1 MASFSFDIDGTER
14 ELACKNFKLLTCFC
28 FHVTVPNSSSTYQ
41 TPQELIAARLWIT
54 RGNALNFSVRLAL
67 DGIAGSNLQLESF
80 ANSLSNIL
88 CAARV
93 RHPSTTGLRANI
105 KYLVLSSFG
114 PSFRSRHLESIPRR
128 RAHRGSLQHTKGVFA
143 STTNIQDVRP
153 PPGIPIAFLDS
164 IRLTFTLQPLFLLKR
179 SLRDPS
185 RKDSGSER
193 KSNHIRYPLR
203 SKRAL
208 RCEEDTSSP
217 SDRPNPT
224 DKFSGAPTLLFNS
237 PSWNVPVSDIEILGP
252 KQGAA
257 DSLLFSDLGTQS
269 MCSNLSPPLLAQT
282 LPPTPRCLQL
292 DLFELLNIIGVSLHQ
307 VISGSPTH
315 TRSHKRLATNDD
327 IKLLKVCRNLSLAD
341 ISPAQFRPGYMK
353 VLLPFH
359 PALSYRLT
367 AIAIRAPL
375 ISRIAS
381 SISTTCSRSRICTQ
395 CLSPP
400 QPQPEPQVS
409 SNATTTASILRN
421 QLWALLQ
428 NHEWPTTPLET
439 FKCTEMTVSERCE
452 RAKAMMFDS
461 DDVALI
467 TNPPKRRRKED
478 DEDMLDTPG
487 VDGCEMLDDEEDKSL
502 FRWFETSNSSQ
513 GSDLEMIFDNEDDYV
528 EGYSLLGEEASEE
541 ASLVVPRKI
550 GNDFSPCLQKSYAS
564 RYPWLAGRQREAEDD
579 KSEDLGYNTNEL
591 FQEADVQLLF

>member
-1 MASFSFDIDGTER
+1 MASFSFDIDGTEQ

-54 RGNALNFSVRLAL
+54 RGNALDFSVRLAL

-80 ANSLSNIL
+80 ANSLSDIL
-88 CAARV
+88 CAARAS
-93 RHPSTTGLRANI
+93 RIHSTPEGAPSCGLFDLNLA
-105 KYLVLSSFG
+105 LSHF
-114 PSFRSRHLESIPRR
+114 ESSS
-128 RAHRGSLQHTKGVFA
+128 GSLQHTKGVFA
-143 STTNIQDVRP
+143 STTNIQDTRP

-179 SLRDPS
+179 SLRVSS
-185 RKDSGSER
+185 RKDNGSER
-193 KSNHIRYPLR
+193 KSNHTRYRLR

-224 DKFSGAPTLLFNS
+224 DKFSGAPTLLVN
-237 PSWNVPVSDIEILGP
+237 DIEILEP
-252 KQGAA
+252 HQGAA

-269 MCSNLSPPLLAQT
+269 MCSNLSPPLLAQN

-292 DLFELLNIIGVSLHQ
+292 DLLDVLNIIDVSLHQ

-315 TRSHKRLATNDD
+315 TRSYKRLATNDD
-327 IKLLKVCRNLSLAD
+327 IKLLRVCRNLSLAD

-353 VLLPFH
+353 
-359 PALSYRLT
+359 

-381 SISTTCSRSRICTQ
+381 SISTTSSRSRSCTQ
-395 CLSPP
+395 CLWPP

-409 SNATTTASILRN
+409 SNATTTASILRT

-428 NHEWPTTPLET
+428 NHKWPTTPLET
-439 FKCTEMTVSERCE
+439 FKCTQITVSERCE
-452 RAKAMMFDS
+452 MAKAMMFDS
-461 DDVALI
+461 DDVAPI

-502 FRWFETSNSSQ
+502 FRSFETSNSSQ
-513 GSDLEMIFDNEDDYV
+513 GSDMEMIFDNEDDYV
-528 EGYSLLGEEASEE
+528 EEYSLLGEEASEE
-541 ASLVVPRKI
+541 PWLVVPRTTR
-550 GNDFSPCLQKSYAS
+550 NDFLPCLQKSYAS

-579 KSEDLGYNTNEL
+579 KFADLGYNTNEL

>member
-1 MASFSFDIDGTER
+1 MASFSFDIDGTEQ

-80 ANSLSNIL
+80 ANSLSDIL
-88 CAARV
+88 CAAGLWSQLSLKASRI
-93 RHPSTTGLRANI
+93 HSTPEGAPSSGLF
-105 KYLVLSSFG
+105 VLNLALSHF
-114 PSFRSRHLESIPRR
+114 ESLS
-128 RAHRGSLQHTKGVFA
+128 GSLQHTKGVFA
-143 STTNIQDVRP
+143 STTNIQDIRP

-185 RKDSGSER
+185 RKDNGSER
-193 KSNHIRYPLR
+193 KSNHTRYRLR
-203 SKRAL
+203 SERAL

-224 DKFSGAPTLLFNS
+224 DNFSGAPTLLFNS
-237 PSWNVPVSDIEILGP
+237 PSWNVPVSAIEILEP
-252 KQGAA
+252 NQGAA

-269 MCSNLSPPLLAQT
+269 MCSNLSPPLLSQN

-292 DLFELLNIIGVSLHQ
+292 DLFDVSNIIDVSLHQ

-353 VLLPFH
+353 
-359 PALSYRLT
+359 

-381 SISTTCSRSRICTQ
+381 SISTTSSRSRSCTQ

-409 SNATTTASILRN
+409 SNATTTASILRT

-439 FKCTEMTVSERCE
+439 FKCTEMTVFERCE

-461 DDVALI
+461 DDVAPI

-478 DEDMLDTPG
+478 DDDMLDTPG

-502 FRWFETSNSSQ
+502 FRSFETSNSSQ
-513 GSDLEMIFDNEDDYV
+513 GSDMEMIFDNEDDYV
-528 EGYSLLGEEASEE
+528 EEFSLLGEEASEE
-541 ASLVVPRKI
+541 PSLVVSRKT
-550 GNDFSPCLQKSYAS
+550 GNHFSPCLQKSYAS
-564 RYPWLAGRQREAEDD
+564 RYPWLAGRQRETEDD
-579 KSEDLGYNTNEL
+579 KFADLGYNTNEL

>member
-1 MASFSFDIDGTER
+1 MASFSFDIDGTEQ

-80 ANSLSNIL
+80 ANSLSDIL
-88 CAARV
+88 CAAGV
-93 RHPSTTGLRANI
+93 RHPSTTGLRAII
-105 KYLVLSSFG
+105 KYLVF
-114 PSFRSRHLESIPRR
+114 
-128 RAHRGSLQHTKGVFA
+128 GSLQHTKGVFA
-143 STTNIQDVRP
+143 STTNIQDIRP

-185 RKDSGSER
+185 RKDNGSER
-193 KSNHIRYPLR
+193 KSNHTRYRLR
-203 SKRAL
+203 SERAL

-224 DKFSGAPTLLFNS
+224 DNFSGAPTLLFNS
-237 PSWNVPVSDIEILGP
+237 PSWNVPVSAIEILEP
-252 KQGAA
+252 NQGAA

-269 MCSNLSPPLLAQT
+269 MCSNLSPPLLAQN

-292 DLFELLNIIGVSLHQ
+292 DLFDVLNIIDVSLHQ

-359 PALSYRLT
+359 PALSYRLH
-367 AIAIRAPL
+367 
-375 ISRIAS
+375 
-381 SISTTCSRSRICTQ
+381 
-395 CLSPP
+395 
-400 QPQPEPQVS
+400 
-409 SNATTTASILRN
+409 NATTTASILRT

-439 FKCTEMTVSERCE
+439 FKCTEMTVFERCE

-461 DDVALI
+461 DDVAPI

-478 DEDMLDTPG
+478 DDDMLDTPG

-502 FRWFETSNSSQ
+502 FRSFETSNSSQ
-513 GSDLEMIFDNEDDYV
+513 GSDMEMIFDNEDDYV
-528 EGYSLLGEEASEE
+528 EEFSLLGEEASEE
-541 ASLVVPRKI
+541 PSLVVSRKT
-550 GNDFSPCLQKSYAS
+550 GNHFSPCLQKSYAS
-564 RYPWLAGRQREAEDD
+564 RYPWLAGRQRETEDD
-579 KSEDLGYNTNEL
+579 KFADLGYNTNEL